1 MSLIIRREEEQ
12 DHRAVEEL
20 TREAFWNVYHPGAT
34 EHLIVHQL
42 RDQKHVIK
50 DLNLVAEVD
59 GQLVGHILYVASEIT
74 ADSTRLP
81 SLTFG
86 PFSISPEHQGRGYG
100 QALLEHS
107 LALAENSGA
116 VLVAITGFPDY
127 YSRFGFVK
135 GKEVGIR
142 YQADP
147 EADYFLVKLFQP
159 EALDDRDWWF
169 TDPPGYTVDELVLEE
184 FDKTFP
190 YKEKLVLPGQLGQ

>member
-1 MSLIIRREEEQ
+1 M
-12 DHRAVEEL
+12 
-20 TREAFWNVYHPGAT
+20 
-34 EHLIVHQL
+34 
-42 RDQKHVIK
+42 
-50 DLNLVAEVD
+50 
-59 GQLVGHILYVASEIT
+59 LYVASEIT
-74 ADSTRLP
+74 ADGTRLP

-86 PFSISPEHQGRGYG
+86 PFSISPEHQGRSYG

-147 EADYFLVKLFQP
+147 EADYFLVKLFRQKP
-159 EALDDRDWWF
+159 WMAETGGLQIRQ
-169 TDPPGYTVDELVLEE
+169 VMR
-184 FDKTFP
+184 
-190 YKEKLVLPGQLGQ
+190 

>member
-1 MSLIIRREEEQ
+1 MPYSSTVCNSLPCTKSKLK
-12 DHRAVEEL
+12 DYYL
-20 TREAFWNVYHPGAT
+20 SAT

-42 RDQKHVIK
+42 RKQKRVIK
-50 DLNLVAEVD
+50 DLNLVAEAD

-74 ADSTRLP
+74 ADGTRLP

-86 PFSISPEHQGRGYG
+86 PFSISPDQQGRGYG

-107 LALAENSGA
+107 LALVENSGA
-116 VLVAITGFPDY
+116 VLVAITGSPDY

-135 GKEVGIR
+135 GKEVGVR

-147 EADYFLVKLFQP
+147 EADYFLVKLFRP
-159 EALDDRDWWF
+159 EVLEGRDWWF

>member
-1 MSLIIRREEEQ
+1 MPCTKSKLK
-12 DHRAVEEL
+12 AYYL
-20 TREAFWNVYHPGAT
+20 SAT
-34 EHLIVHQL
+34 EHLNFHQL
-42 RDQKHVIK
+42 RRQ
-50 DLNLVAEVD
+50 DLNLVVEAD

-74 ADSTRLP
+74 ADNTRLP

-86 PFSISPEHQGRGYG
+86 PFSISPDRQGRGYG

-135 GKEVGIR
+135 GKEVGIS

-159 EALDDRDWWF
+159 EALDGRDWWF
-169 TDPPGYTVDELVLEE
+169 TDPPG
-184 FDKTFP
+184 
-190 YKEKLVLPGQLGQ
+190 

>member
-1 MSLIIRREEEQ
+1 MPCTKSKLK
-12 DHRAVEEL
+12 DYYL
-20 TREAFWNVYHPGAT
+20 SAT
-34 EHLIVHQL
+34 EHLVLHQL
-42 RDQKHVIK
+42 RKQKHVIK
-50 DLNLVAEVD
+50 DLNLVAEAD
-59 GQLVGHILYVASEIT
+59 GQLVGQILYVASEIT
-74 ADSTRLP
+74 ADGTRLP

-86 PFSISPEHQGRGYG
+86 SFSISPDQQGRGYG
-100 QALLEHS
+100 QALLKHS

-127 YSRFGFVK
+127 YSQFGFVK

-147 EADYFLVKLFQP
+147 EADYFLFKLFQP
-159 EALDDRDWWF
+159 EALNGRDWWF

>member
-1 MSLIIRREEEQ
+1 MPCTKSKLK
-12 DHRAVEEL
+12 DYYL
-20 TREAFWNVYHPGAT
+20 SAT

-42 RDQKHVIK
+42 RKQKRVIK
-50 DLNLVAEVD
+50 DLNLVAEAD

-74 ADSTRLP
+74 ADGTRLP

-86 PFSISPEHQGRGYG
+86 PFSISPDQQGRGYG

-107 LALAENSGA
+107 LALVENSGA
-116 VLVAITGFPDY
+116 VLVSITGSPDY

-135 GKEVGIR
+135 GKEVGVR

-147 EADYFLVKLFQP
+147 EADYFLVKLFRP
-159 EALDDRDWWF
+159 EVLEGRDWWF